1 MPAWRVLMLVSVCV
15 LLCPHTSVRAQEAA
29 ADEATLTARYDA
41 AVREAIAAQSSGDF
55 EGAHALFEQAHALK
69 PNARTLR
76 GMGVASFQGRNFVRA
91 IRELDAALV
100 HPEKPLDAELRR
112 AVDDLRTRA
121 SAEVGIWMLRVEP
134 SSALISIDQGA
145 AQAHTEPLVL
155 EPGSHQIA
163 VAADGFVSQTLDIT
177 VRRGTREAM
186 GVRLAP
192 ITTEQP
198 EEVAQAEA
206 DRAAEPTQNAPVAD
220 RPPSRRPHRL
230 RMIGFYTALSLSGAA
245 AITATSV
252 FWAGKKRVGAIA
264 KECRSLD
271 AGVCSLEERAALAQ
285 DAELKRF
292 QRTTN
297 ASWGVAGSALGIA
310 IGLFGWDYFASGL
323 RIDLRVSNTDV
334 SVHGTF

>member
-121 SAEVGIWMLRVEP
+121 GAEVGIWMLRVEP

-177 VRRGTREAM
+177 VKRGTREAM

-192 ITTEQP
+192 ITAEQP
-198 EEVAQAEA
+198 EEVGAA
-206 DRAAEPTQNAPVAD
+206 DQAAEPTKGAPIAQ
-220 RPPSRRPHRL
+220 RAPSRRPHRL

-245 AITATSV
+245 AITATTV
-252 FWAGKKRVGAIA
+252 FWAGKKRVDAIA

-271 AGVCSLEERAALAQ
+271 ADACSLEERSALEQ
-285 DAELKRF
+285 DANLRRF